1 MMTANKDTIHPAKS
15 LRTVI
20 IIALITVTA
29 LLMTAFAALN
39 YYREYRIAQE
49 HLRLSV
55 DEISRQISMGIAQ
68 PLQARNVEG
77 LTRVI
82 ESYMQNK
89 ILAGVVVRD
98 DHQIVAAMTRD
109 EKWRIVP
116 ATQSI
121 RRANNLH
128 KTSSLLYAGKN
139 IGTLEIFIT
148 PEFIGSDLRQSMMVT
163 AVYFIFF
170 TLILMMAL
178 FLVLIHY
185 VNRPLEYLEA
195 YATKVSESDVNENVY
210 MPYAKLT
217 REMSDL
223 KRAVNKM
230 VERNNARYREL
241 NSSQIAMRETE
252 AKYKDIFY
260 NANEG
265 VFQIT
270 PTGRMLT
277 VNPALAQIL
286 GYASVDEMLDVYEN
300 PPPGIY
306 TDTAKIREMLS
317 LIGKYGYVKD
327 IEYLAHRKDKTP
339 ITTLVDAHVIHD
351 EAGKVLYYEGLMR
364 DITERKRL
372 DELRIAKEAA
382 EKTAQS
388 KNEFLAN
395 ISHEIRTPMNA
406 IIGFSNLALQNNLT
420 PKLRR
425 YLSTISGSAQN
436 LLHLINDILDF
447 SKIEAEHLEIENVDF
462 RLDEVIRNISEI
474 ASLKAQEKGVR
485 FTLSIAPDVPPALI
499 GDPLRLNQV
508 LLNLTNNAVKFTP
521 SGSVSVRVVAR
532 DLSPESCRLTF
543 FVEDTGIGMTEAQ
556 MSKLFQPFSQADSS
570 ITRRFGGTGL
580 GLAICKR
587 LVEIMDGQIQVQS
600 QPGMG
605 SIFSFTVGFDRPGPD
620 SGAPPDANAAFGNPA
635 DQKVRECE
643 SDRIEDAEV
652 LLVEDNI
659 INQQLTTELLEG
671 MGLRVDIANTGP
683 EALERINAAA
693 YDLIFMDVQLP
704 GMSGL
709 EATARIRK
717 IDRLTDIPIV
727 AMTAHDT
734 ASTKKECLAAGMN
747 DFIAKP
753 LDVELL
759 MSVLVKWLAPR
770 PGRNEMNVDPPGQS
784 PEEADP
790 GFDVPQSLPGIH
802 FEKGL
807 ERLQGN
813 KRLYLNLLTS
823 FVDHYVP
830 AAGEIAKAI
839 GEKNYR
845 IVADQAHTI
854 KGAAANLSL
863 SDVADRAKQLEH
875 AVRSGSP
882 EDIIC
887 AAREL
892 EDAFAVAL
900 RSVTELAD
908 ANRNHELGRPEA
920 AQPDAALLASLF
932 RDLSLSLQKNDL
944 RAAKQFAALRKQ
956 IPNRTFDA
964 ELNRLA
970 AMLTNLDFAGALHL
984 LDDLTETINPRPG
997 GGVEN

>member
-1 MMTANKDTIHPAKS
+1 MIPNKDTIRPAKS

-20 IIALITVTA
+20 IIAFATVTV

-39 YYREYRIAQE
+39 FYREYRSAEE
-49 HLRLSV
+49 HLHLSL
-55 DEISRQISMGIAQ
+55 DDISRRISMAIAQ
-68 PLQARNVEG
+68 PLQTMDIEG
-77 LTRVI
+77 LTLVI

-89 ILAGVVVRD
+89 ILAGVAVRD
-98 DHQIVAAMTRD
+98 NHQIVVALTRD
-109 EKWRIVP
+109 ENWGIVP
-116 ATQSI
+116 ATRSI
-121 RRANNLH
+121 RQANNLY

-139 IGTLEIFIT
+139 VGTLEISIT
-148 PEFIGSDLRQSMMVT
+148 PKFIASELRHGMLKT

-170 TLILMMAL
+170 TFILMLAL
-178 FLVLIHY
+178 FLVFIHY

-210 MPYAKLT
+210 MPYTELT

-241 NSSQIAMRETE
+241 SSSQIAMRETE

-265 VFQIT
+265 VFQVA
-270 PTGRMLT
+270 PSGRMLT

-286 GYASVDEMLDVYEN
+286 GYASVDEMLDTYEN
-300 PPPGIY
+300 PPPDIY
-306 TDTAKIREMLS
+306 TDMVKIREMLS
-317 LIGKYGYVKD
+317 LIKKNGFVKD

-351 EAGKVLYYEGLMR
+351 EAGKVLYYEGMMR

-425 YLSTISGSAQN
+425 YLNMISGSAQN

-447 SKIEAEHLEIENVDF
+447 SKIEAEHLEIENVAF
-462 RLDEVIRNISEI
+462 QLDEVIRNTSEI

-485 FTLSIAPDVPPALI
+485 FTLSIAPDVPLALI
-499 GDPLRLNQV
+499 GDPLRLNQI
-508 LLNLTNNAVKFTP
+508 LLNLANNAVKFT
-521 SGSVSVRVVAR
+521 SAGSVSIRVVAR

-543 FVEDTGIGMTEAQ
+543 LVEDTGIGMTDAQ
-556 MSKLFQPFSQADSS
+556 VSRLFQPFSQADSS

-587 LVEIMDGQIQVQS
+587 LAEIMGGEIHVQS
-600 QPGMG
+600 QPGKG
-605 SIFSFTVGFDRPGPD
+605 SIFSFTVGFDRPGPN
-620 SGAPPDANAAFGNPA
+620 SGAPLDANAASGSPA
-635 DQKVRECE
+635 DQKEGECE
-643 SDRIEDAEV
+643 PERIEDAQV

-683 EALERINAAA
+683 EALERINLAA
-693 YDLIFMDVQLP
+693 YDLILMDVQLP

-709 EATARIRK
+709 EATARIRQ
-717 IDRLTDIPIV
+717 IDRLKDIPIV

-770 PGRNEMNVDPPGQS
+770 PARTEKRAGPPSRS
-784 PEEADP
+784 PEEADS
-790 GFDVPQSLPGIH
+790 GFTVPEPLPGIH
-802 FEKGL
+802 FEQGL

-830 AAGEIAKAI
+830 AASEIAKAI
-839 GEKNYR
+839 EENNYR
-845 IVADQAHTI
+845 IVAEQAHTI
-854 KGAAANLSL
+854 RGTAANLSL
-863 SDVADRAKQLEH
+863 TDVADRAKQLEH
-875 AVRSGSP
+875 EVRSGSP
-882 EDIIC
+882 EDIIS
-887 AAREL
+887 AAQQL
-892 EDAFAVAL
+892 EDAFAVAF

-908 ANRNHELGRPEA
+908 ANRNYEVHRPEA
-920 AQPDAALLASLF
+920 AQPDETILASLF

-944 RAAKQFAALRKQ
+944 RAAKQFAVLRRH
-956 IPNRTFDA
+956 IPEGSFDA
-964 ELNRLA
+964 ELDRLA
-970 AMLTNLDFAGALHL
+970 SLLANLDFAGAVRL
-984 LDDLTETINPRPG
+984 LDQLKEKINPSPR